1 MHMSPPCAAPIL
13 LLMTTVFP
21 SADRPK
27 RASRLRRQIWNT
39 LAVALVALAPTL
51 AGAERGDEAIG
62 TDSASDPAMARQTGA
77 VASARTAPRIEPLL
91 TVQPVTDRPRSIP
104 QIAPVVTIA
113 PMAVAAPG
121 PTTDIAAALGL
132 SDDAST
138 LNGALT
144 RPIRADTPAAT
155 DPDFAAQV
163 PVETSVAQVAPF
175 RLLDETVAPGTFA
188 QLTWSATETFSS
200 AAVPAAVLIA
210 HGSAPGPVVCLTAA
224 IHGDELN
231 GIETIRRVMHDL
243 DPGRLS
249 GTVVGVPIVNIQGFH
264 RGSRYLPDR
273 RDLNRFFPGNRSGSS
288 ASRIAHSLFFN
299 VIVHCNALV
308 DLHTGSFHRANLPQV
323 RADLNNPG
331 TLAITQ
337 GFGSTVILHGEG
349 AKGTLRR
356 AATDAGIPAVTL
368 EAGGPMEVQEEAVS
382 QSEQGLRL
390 LLDHLGMYREPGVRK
405 TPVPAYYRSRWV
417 RTDHGGILSSRVE
430 LGHQVL
436 VGDLLGTVVDPLTNQ
451 QQEIRSPL
459 RGRVIGM
466 ALDQFVMPG
475 YATYHIGIEGA
486 PADATETP
494 ESAESEF
501 EAAEIDQG
509 FDPS

>member
-1 MHMSPPCAAPIL
+1 
-13 LLMTTVFP
+13 MTTVFP

-27 RASRLRRQIWNT
+27 RASRLRRLLRNT
-39 LAVALVALAPTL
+39 VTVALVAFAPAL
-51 AGAERGDEAIG
+51 AGAARDDEPI
-62 TDSASDPAMARQTGA
+62 DVASPATARETGA
-77 VASARTAPRIEPLL
+77 VGPARTAPRIEPLI
-91 TVQPVTDRPRSIP
+91 TVAPVTDRPRSVP
-104 QIAPVVTIA
+104 QIAPVVIIA
-113 PMAVAAPG
+113 PAAAVPAPT
-121 PTTDIAAALGL
+121 PTTGIAAASGL

-138 LNGALT
+138 RNGALV
-144 RPIRADTPAAT
+144 RPTLADASAAT

-175 RLLDETVAPGTFA
+175 RLLDEAVAPGSFA

-200 AAVPAAVLIA
+200 ATVPAAVLIA

-368 EAGGPMEVQEEAVS
+368 EAGGPMEVQEEAVR
-382 QSEQGLRL
+382 QSEQGIRL

-436 VGDLLGTVVDPLTNQ
+436 VGDLLGTVIDPLTNQ

-459 RGRVIGM
+459 NGRVIGM
-466 ALDQFVMPG
+466 AVDQFVMPG
-475 YATYHIGIEGA
+475 YATFHIGIEGA
-486 PADATETP
+486 PAEATETP
-494 ESAESEF
+494 ESPESEF